1 MVRCMIDIYYHL
13 AEPGGEP
20 LASPRCPLS
29 PTSHTGQFSDY
40 SPSSV
45 SESSV
50 FANQKLQEDHV
61 VGCEATSDPYEAM
74 GKLPWADIG
83 PYRNCVEVSW
93 LSIRREQL
101 QYVAH
106 ALGNFRQVLYS
117 LIQACLW
124 TPAQKG
130 CIGYVRQIMEFMA
143 LAERIS
149 SNCQI
154 CLQNLRIYYSMWC
167 TQVLVSWLMHGYQL
181 LHKQDRG
188 FVRKIMEFMAHAER
202 ISCNWMWF
210 YTIS

>member
-20 LASPRCPLS
+20 LASPGCLLS
-29 PTSHTGQFSDY
+29 PSSHTGQFSDY
-40 SPSSV
+40 SPSSM

-61 VGCEATSDPYEAM
+61 VGCEASTDPYEAM

-117 LIQACLW
+117 L
-124 TPAQKG
+124 
-130 CIGYVRQIMEFMA
+130 
-143 LAERIS
+143 
-149 SNCQI
+149 
-154 CLQNLRIYYSMWC
+154 
-167 TQVLVSWLMHGYQL
+167 LMHVYEL
-181 LHKQDRG
+181 LHKKD
-188 FVRKIMEFMAHAER
+188 VHVM
-202 ISCNWMWF
+202 
-210 YTIS
+210 